1 VGKTRIGTIIL
12 LVVAVAVPA
21 KGQTPLEKL
30 RGDVKKLTE
39 NECSPST
46 PAAVR
51 DVNGKILSRRRESL
65 ALLLQE
71 QIAELKEYPKKAGI
85 SLTAEDEKDL
95 EAALA
100 PLQTELAEAQK
111 PENEVCGATAGEA
124 SEGNASGEKNPK
136 ADASNSAKQNAPAV
150 KTTGA
155 NAPAG
160 KSQPGAV
167 KSEPQEPAA
176 AAQTSDQGTPK
187 AAAGQGGN
195 AGAQPVE
202 QSAPPGWSE
211 SPAWHS
217 MFTRAV
223 AGVDVAAASALPTQL
238 KFFLEFNLS
247 APLGLRL
254 ASTRQ
259 DIGSKR
265 IYLKALNAAMVEKF
279 GNQTPKDLPEA
290 TVQRTNVL
298 CAKEGQPSGIIT
310 PGVSREELEIAIDKL
325 KGAEAK
331 KRNARQQESC
341 LGELESAMKEKFGVG
356 EPKALSASTVST
368 VNKAAD
374 DAKATQGSIS
384 ADVSKPQ
391 LQTLVD
397 RGQKALYDAEDPTN
411 HRFWVWL
418 NPRISSLPKNAIAA
432 ASLVNSSS
440 GTFNSL
446 TNSSLNDVVQ
456 GFEVLGGLELM
467 LNKPQNAVAFG
478 NAHIS
483 ASLFGGAGFS
493 TPFSV
498 SSSNAQEFNLP
509 QTLTQNQFTSIFGS
523 PGSTQSVCTASNPA
537 GGSPTT
543 YSCPTGS
550 VVAYVPT
557 DRSRFYPQYYA
568 GVRLKT
574 FYYQTGGKNAAT
586 EFGGLC
592 ADRQAGEV
600 CPVFPGTFDLGVGQN
615 AAVSGGN
622 LHGWVLRAEAFY
634 PLPFAPTFHLYFT
647 SLIHLGGR
655 EFTSTSTPVIL
666 NPTSPF
672 VDLASPNVALVPVA
686 APNRDFYRLGVGVDL
701 AQLLSELKKKSQPQG
716 GNNTGGGSNA
726 GQTGKEQNQE

>member
-1 VGKTRIGTIIL
+1 VGKTHTGTIIL
-12 LVVAVAVPA
+12 LVVAVVAPA

-30 RGDVKKLTE
+30 RGDVRKLTE
-39 NECSPST
+39 TECSPST

-71 QIAELKEYPKKAGI
+71 QIAELKAYPNKDGI

-95 EAALA
+95 GAALA
-100 PLQTELAEAQK
+100 PLQAELAEAQK
-111 PENEVCGATAGEA
+111 PENEVCGATDGEA
-124 SEGNASGEKNPK
+124 SEGNASGEKKPK
-136 ADASNSAKQNAPAV
+136 ADASNSAKQSAPAA

-155 NAPAG
+155 NGPAG

-167 KSEPQEPAA
+167 IGEPQEPAA
-176 AAQTSDQGTPK
+176 AAQTSGQGAPI
-187 AAAGQGGN
+187 AAAGNGGN

-211 SPAWHS
+211 SPEWHS

-223 AGVDVAAASALPTQL
+223 AGVDVAAASALPTQM

-247 APLGLRL
+247 VPLGLRL

-259 DIGSKR
+259 DIRNKR
-265 IYLKALNAAMVEKF
+265 IYLEALKAAMVEKF

-325 KGAEAK
+325 SPAENK
-331 KRNARQQESC
+331 SQPESC
-341 LGELESAMKEKFGVG
+341 LGELKSAMKEKFGMG
-356 EPKALSASTVST
+356 EPKPLSESTVSA
-368 VNKAAD
+368 VSKAAD
-374 DAKATQGSIS
+374 AAKAAQGGIS
-384 ADVSKPQ
+384 ADISKSQ

-397 RGQKALYDAEDPTN
+397 RSQKALYDAEDPTN

-418 NPRISSLPKNAIAA
+418 NPRISSLPKNAVAA
-432 ASLVNSSS
+432 ASLVNSSI

-446 TNSSLNDVVQ
+446 TSSSLNDVVQ

-483 ASLFGGAGFS
+483 TSLFGSAGFS

-543 YSCPTGS
+543 YSCPAGS
-550 VVAYVPT
+550 VVAYIPA

-634 PLPFAPTFHLYFT
+634 PLPFAPAFHLYFT
-647 SLIHLGGR
+647 SLIHLGGH

-701 AQLLSELKKKSQPQG
+701 VQLLSELKQKSKPQG
-716 GNNTGGGSNA
+716 GNNSGGGSNA
-726 GQTGKEQNQE
+726 GQTGKGQNQE